1 MNIIVVCKKRIA
13 DFLHE
18 RAHNALGRQRIIVY
32 MLHVVLIVGS
42 VLIQFLNMGGSQ
54 KRILMWCVHISVVSS
69 MCHQT

>member
-18 RAHNALGRQRIIVY
+18 RAHNALGLQRIIVY

-42 VLIQFLNMGGSQ
+42 LLIQFLNMGGSQ
-54 KRILMWCVHISVVSS
+54 KRILMW
-69 MCHQT
+69 

>member
-42 VLIQFLNMGGSQ
+42 LLIQFLNMGESQ
-54 KRILMWCVHISVVSS
+54 KRILMW
-69 MCHQT
+69 